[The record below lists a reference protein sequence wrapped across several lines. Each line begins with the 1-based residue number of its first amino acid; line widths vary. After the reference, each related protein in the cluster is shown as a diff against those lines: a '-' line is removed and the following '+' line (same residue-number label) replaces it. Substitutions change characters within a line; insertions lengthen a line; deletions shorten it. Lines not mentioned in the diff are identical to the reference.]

1 MSFLKINDP
10 LKRDAI
16 VKEYLELKKKIR
28 SNFLSERV
36 GEQQLQTDLS
46 KFYKPITETQKATAR
61 EITEELK
68 PIKEGIEKLPEAI
81 RPLRKEE
88 EEEEEEEEELED
100 DEELVGEM
108 AYYHLNTPDRDK
120 DFGIY
125 KKGDHHYIGKEHV
138 IIKDNNIFLP
148 KLGEKFIGTEGLWEL
163 LTSKYPQSFSDKDYD
178 DYEDLMVITDA
189 LHRNN
194 DEDNPHPKGNHKSFK
209 WEKVVRPIWYRKKG
223 GVFRNPKKGF
233 EYRGEINYPTGSGVV
248 VIPSDPNTLLERLDL
263 LLASQEAG
271 HTGVRNELVSIC
283 DELKRQGVL
292 DTNSYKKLNH
302 IIKK

>member
-16 VKEYLELKKKIR
+16 VKEYLELKNKIR
-28 SNFLSERV
+28 SNFLSERI

-81 RPLRKEE
+81 QPLRK
-88 EEEEEEEEELED
+88 EEEEEEEELED
-100 DEELVGEM
+100 DEELVGEI

-148 KLGEKFIGTEGLWEL
+148 KLGEEFIGTEGLWEL
-163 LTSKYPQSFSDKDYD
+163 LTSKYPQSFTDKDYD
-178 DYEDLMVITDA
+178 NYEDLMVITNA

-223 GVFRNPKKGF
+223 GVFRNPKEGF
-233 EYRGEINYPTGSGVV
+233 EYIGEIKYPKGSGVV
-248 VIPSDPNTLLERLDL
+248 VIPSDPNALLERLDL
-263 LLASQEAG
+263 LLASKEAG
-271 HTGVRNELVSIC
+271 HTGVRNELVGIC

-292 DTNSYKKLNH
+292 DTNAYKKLNH

>member
-1 MSFLKINDP
+1 MSFLRINDP

-88 EEEEEEEEELED
+88 EEEEEEEEKLED
-100 DEELVGEM
+100 DKELVGEI

-138 IIKDNNIFLP
+138 IVNNNDIYLKKIGQTFT
-148 KLGEKFIGTEGLWEL
+148 GTEGLWEL
-163 LTSKYPQSFSDKDYD
+163 LTSKYPQSFTDEDYD
-178 DYEDLMVITDA
+178 DYEDLMVITNA

-233 EYRGEINYPTGSGVV
+233 EYRGEIKYPTGKGVV
-248 VIPSDPNTLLERLDL
+248 VIPSDPNALLERLDL

-302 IIKK
+302 LIKK